1 MYKRGCFTVKSYIA
15 TSEASTAYDVAV
27 DALCKDRERVSAGVN
42 PICYTYIVK
51 MESQPSPTCRIL
63 QIQEWP
69 IFAEFELYV
78 HLARHISSL
87 VFYSPFFS
95 LMYLLI
101 IMGFFYGSLSHRQK
115 CCILPMNDKKT
126 GGEINQT
133 MTTIRLWGIYHV
145 HGLISL
151 TRPGNDNW
159 TRTPFK
165 RILHYRLLFK
175 ILIHQMAERW

>member
-1 MYKRGCFTVKSYIA
+1 MYPSRICWCESNMLYIHHQNGIA
-15 TSEASTAYDVAV
+15 AQSNLPNYRYKNYLFSLNLNCIRTLST
-27 DALCKDRERVSAGVN
+27 
-42 PICYTYIVK
+42 TYII
-51 MESQPSPTCRIL
+51 PCL
-63 QIQEWP
+63 L
-69 IFAEFELYV
+69 F
-78 HLARHISSL
+78 SL
-87 VFYSPFFS
+87 FF

-101 IMGFFYGSLSHRQK
+101 IMGSFYDSLSHKQK
-115 CCILPMNDKKT
+115 CCILPMNDQKT

-165 RILHYRLLFK
+165 RILQYT
-175 ILIHQMAERW
+175 IYNSYSSNG